1 MILIKIL
8 IRLLLKRLS
17 RIRGGDSNNLGT
29 TKVVPI
35 ENICSDV
42 KRTIS
47 LTKLIEDYDID
58 GVISTINKIKTSK
71 YAQRFVINFDW
82 FLDEKNFL
90 KVRNS

>member
-1 MILIKIL
+1 MILALL
-8 IRLLLKRLS
+8 IPISLSVRLS

>member
-1 MILIKIL
+1 MIPRFSSITLSL
-8 IRLLLKRLS
+8 PCLS
-17 RIRGGDSNNLGT
+17 RIRGDDSNNLGT

-35 ENICSDV
+35 ENIFSDV

-47 LTKLIEDYDID
+47 FTKLLEDYDID

>member
-1 MILIKIL
+1 MIRVFLY
-8 IRLLLKRLS
+8 LKHLCLS

-47 LTKLIEDYDID
+47 LTKLIED
-58 GVISTINKIKTSK
+58 
-71 YAQRFVINFDW
+71 
-82 FLDEKNFL
+82 
-90 KVRNS
+90 